1 MKYKIGQEI
10 EITEDFTL
18 KTVGGTEQL
27 IQIYKNL

>member
-18 KTVGGTEQL
+18 KTVGGSA
-27 IQIYKNL
+27 YYCKGWR